1 MLEKSSPA
9 CSSPRMEWPWNY
21 LTLCMTTT
29 CLELFPSEDPSVPKV
44 ADTGNDFILQEN
56 APSPLLGVT
65 SLLQT

>member
-1 MLEKSSPA
+1 
-9 CSSPRMEWPWNY
+9 MEWPWNY
-21 LTLCMTTT
+21 LAHCMTTT

-44 ADTGNDFILQEN
+44 ADTGNDFILQES